1 MGCCQNLLAA
11 TLLPLTISYL
21 LIRKQGTCSISRLSI
36 SPFGFVTSLPGRAG
50 LPIGSIDNVPLG
62 LGLDDYRLG
71 INPVKVLKF
80 AFDEATNPV
89 NYVTGPGVRQVLAA
103 GAATTGARRGTQ
115 QWVRRVT
122 ADGAEEFVL
131 EGTGRT
137 GGSLARARAS
147 RQETAQ
153 TWRSNYNNLPAP
165 LKAEMPAH
173 CGGGGG

>member
-1 MGCCQNLLAA
+1 MLPEFVGSDPFTADDFIPFDSEAGNLFD
-11 TLLPLTISYL
+11 LPSLNQTVSA
-21 LIRKQGTCSISRLSI
+21 
-36 SPFGFVTSLPGRAG
+36 VTSLPGRAG

-153 TWRSNYNNLPAP
+153 TWSSNYNNLPAP